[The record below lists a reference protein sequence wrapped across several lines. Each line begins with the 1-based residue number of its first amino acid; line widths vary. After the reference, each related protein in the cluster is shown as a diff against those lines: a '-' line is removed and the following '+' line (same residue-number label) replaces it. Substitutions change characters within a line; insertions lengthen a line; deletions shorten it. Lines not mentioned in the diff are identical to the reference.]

1 MVQKMSDEKTEVTNE
16 ILQYLIDNPDAR
28 DTVDGI
34 VQWWLLGTKKY
45 SKRVV
50 EAALKKLVEEKLLIA
65 HQRRDSPNNYRLNR
79 RKRKKIISLL
89 QKK

>member
-1 MVQKMSDEKTEVTNE
+1 MSDEKVEVTKE

-34 VQWWLLGTKKY
+34 VQWWLLGTKEH

-50 EAALKKLVEEKLLIA
+50 EAALKTLVDEKLLIE
-65 HQRRDSPNNYRLNR
+65 HHRGDSPNDYRLNR
-79 RKRKKIISLL
+79 RKRKQIISRLRN
-89 QKK
+89 K

>member
-1 MVQKMSDEKTEVTNE
+1 MSDEKAEVTNE
-16 ILQYLIDNPDAR
+16 ILRYLIDNPDAR

-34 VQWWLLGTKKY
+34 VHWWLLGTKKY

-50 EAALKKLVEEKLLIA
+50 EAALKTLVEEKLLIA
-65 HQRRDSPNNYRLNR
+65 HQRRVSPNDYRLNR